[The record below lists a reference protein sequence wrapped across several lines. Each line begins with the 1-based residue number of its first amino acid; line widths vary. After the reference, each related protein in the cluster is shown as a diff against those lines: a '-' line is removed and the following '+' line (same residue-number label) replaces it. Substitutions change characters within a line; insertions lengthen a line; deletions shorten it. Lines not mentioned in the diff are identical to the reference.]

1 MDRIVLAYSGGLETS
16 AAISW
21 LAGKYRAEVITL
33 TLDVGQG
40 AALDDVR
47 ERALAIGAVRAHV
60 LDAREDLARRFVL
73 PTLQAGAIGQGG
85 DPLASALARPL
96 IARKLVEIAHIE
108 GAKAVAHGD
117 RRFGSAPFVIDRS
130 VRAIDP
136 ALKVIPLAHAWGQ
149 SQAQLIPYAK
159 ERGIPIPA
167 NVDRSYRTDAN
178 LWGRSI
184 QCGLLVD
191 ASQDVPDDLFL
202 TTKSAIE
209 APERPA
215 FVEIEF
221 ERGVPVKL
229 NGIAMSLVELIQC
242 LETIAGAH
250 AIGRADRADGSIADA
265 ASREIYDAPAA
276 TVLAVAHQDLQQ
288 FVTPPDLQR
297 LAAELGVKYA
307 DLVRQGQ
314 WDTPTREAIDA
325 LVANV
330 QQQVTGT
337 VRLKL
342 YKGDCR
348 VAGRQAFGEV
358 GATKSEARSKK
369 PSEVTSR

>member
-21 LAGKYRAEVITL
+21 ISGKYRAEVVTL

-40 AALDDVR
+40 TPLDDVR
-47 ERALAIGAVRAHV
+47 ERAVAIGAVRAHV

-73 PTLQAGAIGQGG
+73 PALQAGATGQGG
-85 DPLASALARPL
+85 DPLATALMRPL

-117 RRFGSAPFVIDRS
+117 DRFGFAPGAIDRS
-130 VRAIDP
+130 VHAIDP
-136 ALKVIPLAHAWGQ
+136 ALKVIPLAQAWGQ

-167 NVDRSYRTDAN
+167 NVDRSYRIDAT

-191 ASQDVPDDLFL
+191 ASQDVPEELFP
-202 TTKSAIE
+202 TSKSAVE

-215 FVEIEF
+215 FVELEF
-221 ERGVPVKL
+221 DRGVPVKL

-250 AIGRADRADGSIADA
+250 AIGRADRVNGSVEGA

-276 TVLAVAHQDLQQ
+276 AVLSLAHQDLQQ

-297 LAAELGVKYA
+297 LSAELGVKYA

-325 LVANV
+325 LVAHV

-337 VRLKL
+337 VRLTL

-348 VAGRQAFGEV
+348 VSGRQAAGEV
-358 GATKSEARSKK
+358 GTKKLDVRSRK

>member
-21 LAGKYRAEVITL
+21 LAGKYRAEVVTL

-40 AALDDVR
+40 SALDDVR

-60 LDAREDLARRFVL
+60 LDAREELARRFVL
-73 PTLQAGAIGQGG
+73 PALQAGAIGHGG
-85 DPLASALARPL
+85 DPLATSLSRPL

-117 RRFGSAPFVIDRS
+117 RRFGSAIDRS

-136 ALKVIPLAHAWGQ
+136 ALKVIPLAQAWGQ

-167 NVDRSYRTDAN
+167 NVERPDRVDAN

-191 ASQDVPDDLFL
+191 AAQEVPDELFL
-202 TTKSAIE
+202 TSKSAIE

-229 NGIAMSLVELIQC
+229 NGIAMPLVELIQC

-250 AIGRADRADGSIADA
+250 AIGRADRVDSSVGGAG
-265 ASREIYDAPAA
+265 SREIYDAPAA
-276 TVLAVAHQDLQQ
+276 AVLAMAHHDLQQ
-288 FVTPPDLQR
+288 FVTPPDLER

-307 DLVRQGQ
+307 DLVQRGQ
-314 WDTPTREAIDA
+314 WDTATREAIDA

-330 QQQVTGT
+330 QQPVTGT

-348 VAGRQAFGEV
+348 VAGRQGFGEV
-358 GATKSEARSKK
+358 GSSKVEGRSKK
-369 PSEVTSR
+369 SSEVASR

>member
-21 LAGKYRAEVITL
+21 LTGKYRAEVVTL

-40 AALDDVR
+40 SALDDVR

-73 PTLQAGAIGQGG
+73 PALQAGATGQGG
-85 DPLASALARPL
+85 DPLATALTRPL
-96 IARKLVEIAHIE
+96 IARKLIEIAHIE

-117 RRFGSAPFVIDRS
+117 RFGSAPGAIDRS
-130 VRAIDP
+130 VGSIDP
-136 ALKVIPLAHAWGQ
+136 AIKVIPLAQAWGQ
-149 SQAQLIPYAK
+149 SQSQLIPYAK

-167 NVDRSYRTDAN
+167 DVERSYRTDAN

-191 ASQDVPDDLFL
+191 AWQDVPEDLFAMA
-202 TTKSAIE
+202 KSADD
-209 APERPA
+209 APDRPA

-221 ERGVPVKL
+221 EHGVPVKL
-229 NGIAMSLVELIQC
+229 NGIAMSLVELIQS

-250 AIGRADRADGSIADA
+250 AIGRADRADASVEGAG
-265 ASREIYDAPAA
+265 SREIYDAPAA
-276 TVLAVAHQDLQQ
+276 AVLTMAHQDLQQ
-288 FVTPPDLQR
+288 VVSPPDLQR
-297 LAAELGVKYA
+297 LSAELGVKYA

-330 QQQVTGT
+330 QPRVTGT
-337 VRLKL
+337 IRLKL

-348 VAGRQAFGEV
+348 VAGRQVAADVRNKKFEV
-358 GATKSEARSKK
+358 RSKK
-369 PSEVTSR
+369 PNEVASR